1 MLYGCRLRMEMGNGK
16 LKMGKSIMGIEILK
30 LKTVNAE
37 VELTVIIQVSDNL
50 NLIHTSM
57 NEPTY

>member
-1 MLYGCRLRMEMGNGK
+1 MEMGNGK

-37 VELTVIIQVSDNL
+37 VELTVIIQVSDHL